1 VKAESISMKT
11 GFSELLVKLN
21 RLEEIGFKLWVFFP
35 GMLFNAGER
44 WWNGGGDR
52 DRPHEGL
59 DLRFFRDCS
68 GKLRNLEPGMKIP
81 VMYEGEVAAIHDDFL
96 GQSVYVRHHS
106 MGKEGAELYTIYGH
120 TSIGRGVRTGRQL
133 SEGDVLAT
141 VAGTVRNK
149 AKVPPHLHISIAW
162 IAESVPSASLNW
174 EIISDPR
181 VTVLLDPLEVI
192 ACDYTLLD
200 NG

>member
-1 VKAESISMKT
+1 
-11 GFSELLVKLN
+11 
-21 RLEEIGFKLWVFFP
+21 
-35 GMLFNAGER
+35 MLFNAVER
-44 WWNGGGDR
+44 WWNGGSDR

-59 DLRFFRDCS
+59 DIRFFSDYS
-68 GKLRNLEPGMKIP
+68 GKLSNLEPGMKIP

-96 GQSVYVRHHS
+96 GQSVYVHHHS
-106 MGKEGAELYTIYGH
+106 YGNKGAKLYTIYGH
-120 TSIGRGVRTGRQL
+120 TRLGRGVRPGRQL
-133 SEGDVLAT
+133 SEGDVFAT

-162 IAESVPSASLNW
+162 IAESVPSASLDW

-181 VTVLLDPLEVI
+181 VTVLIDPLKVV
-192 ACDYTLLD
+192 ACDYTLLS